1 MSFFEYMNVV
11 LSSLGEGASVVE
23 VPSNQIPTP
32 KSLDNLNKRLS
43 ARIRENDNKLYRSFK
58 CKKRHTM

>member
-11 LSSLGEGASVVE
+11 FSSLGEGASIVE
-23 VPSNQIPTP
+23 VPSNRIPTS

-43 ARIRENDNKLYRSFK
+43 TRIRENDNKLYRSFK
-58 CKKRHTM
+58 CKKANVL